1 MRHAAIQTKSQPSGR
16 QESRR
21 LGKRDPEGAE
31 REGCEGEGK
40 GKEGRGMVSTGSM
53 KWCPDGWHDVPKM
66 GAKSCVENGRKV
78 RTHSFPY

>member
-40 GKEGRGMVSTGSM
+40 GKEGRGDGVHWVHEMVPR
-53 KWCPDGWHDVPKM
+53 WL
-66 GAKSCVENGRKV
+66 A
-78 RTHSFPY
+78 